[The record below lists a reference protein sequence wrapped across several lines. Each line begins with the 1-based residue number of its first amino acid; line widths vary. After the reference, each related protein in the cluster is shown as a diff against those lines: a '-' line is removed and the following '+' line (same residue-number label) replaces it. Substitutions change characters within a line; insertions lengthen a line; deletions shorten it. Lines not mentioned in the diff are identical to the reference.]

1 MRKTCL
7 PSLLAGL
14 LVLIPAGRIA
24 GASPQKQENTPAID
38 QIKLQVAK
46 LGVGEKARG
55 TITMKDGTKVKGYV
69 YQARDDDF
77 VIRDRKTD
85 APTTIRY
92 ADVAK
97 VKPDRGH
104 STAKHLGLGIGI
116 GVGAFLRI
124 LLLIFAHLQD

>member
-14 LVLIPAGRIA
+14 LVLISAGRTLNA
-24 GASPQKQENTPAID
+24 NPQKQETTPAID
-38 QIKLQVAK
+38 QIKGQVAK

-69 YQARDDDF
+69 YRAGDDDF

-116 GVGAFLRI
+116 GVGAFLGI
-124 LLLIFAHLQD
+124 LLLIFANLND

>member
-1 MRKTCL
+1 MRKTYL

-14 LVLIPAGRIA
+14 LVLIPAGRTLNA
-24 GASPQKQENTPAID
+24 NPQKPETTPGID
-38 QIKLQVAK
+38 QIKVQVAK

-55 TITMKDGTKVKGYV
+55 TITMKDGSKVKGYV
-69 YQARDDDF
+69 YRAGDDDF

-92 ADVAK
+92 ADVAQ

-116 GVGAFLRI
+116 GVGALLGI
-124 LLLIFAHLQD
+124 LLLIFANLND